1 MDKKQVL
8 LALLFQITI
17 FGSTNT
23 NGLDKFVSK
32 EFHRLLTG
40 YNRRIRPNY
49 SGNATVVNIDATI
62 LKFGELNEMQ
72 MTYSMDLSLR
82 QTWIDQRLR
91 HNSSNIIISLIGKG
105 VPSDVIWTPDT
116 YIVNTHIIAKQD
128 IASPNAKFIIRQD
141 GTIFLETSMNAV
153 VNCKMDFHKYPMD
166 VHSCGMI
173 LQSYA
178 YPKEHIVYRWHG
190 KGYTVRRNKI
200 AQFTMSNIRINT
212 GEKYYDLEGVFS
224 TLEVTF
230 RFERKISAYV
240 LQIFFPCAAIV
251 CASWFSFWFHKH
263 CVSARFGIGAM
274 TLWILCFMWGTI
286 NLRLPRVDYLTSVD
300 TYFIASFCFIVCSI
314 MEFVIVLN
322 ISANKNE
329 EKEENK
335 NTLQNQWRRKRRRL
349 VETRRSF
356 KNIGD
361 SRSRSSTET
370 TFGNENIAM
379 NELNK
384 IGNKRRRLSVP
395 THATKEGIFVN
406 DFTSRVRSSTYSFMK
421 VEPNRVISVKPKR
434 NENKNPECDREYYN
448 STPKLD
454 LASRIAFPFAYF
466 AFNVLFWLTMQS
478 YKNMHN

>member
-1 MDKKQVL
+1 M
-8 LALLFQITI
+8 
-17 FGSTNT
+17 
-23 NGLDKFVSK
+23 SK
-32 EFHRLLTG
+32 EFHRLLKS

-49 SGNATVVNIDATI
+49 SGNATVVNVEATI
-62 LKFGELNEMQ
+62 LKFGRLNELQ
-72 MTYSMDLSLR
+72 MMYSMDLSLR
-82 QTWIDQRLR
+82 QTWLDQRLR

-105 VPSDVIWTPDT
+105 VPTDLIWTPDT
-116 YIVNTHIIAKQD
+116 YIVNTHIIAKHER
-128 IASPNAKFIIRQD
+128 ASPNAKFIIRQD
-141 GTIFLETSMNAV
+141 GTVFLETRMNAV

-166 VHSCGMI
+166 VQSCGFI

-178 YPKEHIVYRWHG
+178 YPKEHIVYRWRG
-190 KGYTVRRNKI
+190 KGYAVPRNKI
-200 AQFTMSNIRINT
+200 AQFTMSNVQRKN
-212 GEKYYDLEGVFS
+212 GVKYYDFDGLFS

-230 RFERKISAYV
+230 RFEREISAYV

-251 CASWFSFWFHKH
+251 SASWSSFWFHKN
-263 CVSARFGIGAM
+263 CVSTRFGIGAM

-300 TYFIASFCFIVCSI
+300 TYFIVSFCFIVCSI

-329 EKEENK
+329 EKEEEKK

-379 NELNK
+379 NNLNK
-384 IGNKRRRLSVP
+384 IENKRRRLSVP
-395 THATKEGIFVN
+395 THATKEGIFAN

-421 VEPNRVISVKPKR
+421 VEPSRVVSVKPKR
-434 NENKNPECDREYYN
+434 NENQNPECDREYYN

-466 AFNVLFWLTMQS
+466 VFNVLFWLTLQS